1 MRVVF
6 EETVHCL
13 ERGEPCVLATVVRTK
28 GSTPQKPG
36 ARLLVRSDG
45 SAVGT
50 LGGGCVEGD
59 IWFAAKTLL
68 REGGEPEVREYVLN
82 EDMAARD
89 GLVCGGTMYFLLEP
103 LRKPEPALHQARAV
117 LEAYRGGAPVALA
130 SLLSPPRG
138 MSLSLGSR
146 LLIRHNGSTEGTLGS
161 PTLDAL
167 ALSHASALMRY
178 GETAF
183 LTTEDGAE
191 IFLEGFTSPPSLVVC
206 GGGHISKALYTLA
219 TFLGFRFFVIDDRP
233 EFANKE
239 RFPNAEQTVVARYDE
254 GLKHVPVT
262 PNTAIVVATRGHRWD
277 DMALEAAARSPAGY
291 VGLVGSR
298 RKTILIYE
306 ELLRKGIPEERLR
319 DIRAPVGLDI
329 GARTPEEIALSIMA
343 EVLML
348 RNRASGQSMRLE
360 ARLFEKAKE
369 KALTGA
375 RG

>member
-6 EETVHCL
+6 EEAVRCL
-13 ERGEPCVLATVVRTK
+13 ERGEPCVIATVVRTK

-68 REGGEPEVREYVLN
+68 REGGGPEVREYVLN
-82 EDMAARD
+82 EELAARD

-103 LRKPEPALHQARAV
+103 ILEPGAFLPLARAI
-117 LEAYRGGAPVALA
+117 LEAYRGGTPVALA
-130 SLLSPPRG
+130 SLLRPPLG
-138 MSLSLGSR
+138 SSIPMGSR
-146 LLIRHNGSTEGTLGS
+146 LLIGGDGRVQGTLGS

-167 ALSHASALMRY
+167 ALSRAQELLRY
-178 GETAF
+178 GETAY
-183 LTTEDGAE
+183 LATEDGVE
-191 IFLEGFTSPPSLVVC
+191 IFVEGFTSPPSLVLC
-206 GGGHISKALYTLA
+206 GGGHIGKALATLA

-239 RFPNAEQTVVARYDE
+239 RFPHAEQTLVARYDE
-254 GLKHVPVT
+254 GLKQLPIT
-262 PNTAIVVATRGHRWD
+262 PNTAIIVATRGHRWD

-291 VGLVGSR
+291 VGLVGSK

-319 DIRAPVGLDI
+319 EIHAPIGLDI

-343 EVLML
+343 EVLMV
-348 RNRASGQSMRLE
+348 RNRASGQPMRLE
-360 ARLFEKAKE
+360 ERLLQKARE
-369 KALTGA
+369 KALAEA
-375 RG
+375 RR